1 MKVSENYILRN
12 IADEYM
18 LIPVGEA
25 ALKTKGLIRLSES
38 GYFLYKMLKDGRDIS
53 ELPELLGNEYGVSDR
68 DMLTNDVNA
77 FLAQMKSA
85 GILED

>member
-1 MKVSENYILRN
+1 MKISENYILRN

-38 GYFLYKMLKDGRDIS
+38 GYFLYRKLKEGKKIS
-53 ELPELLGNEYGVSDR
+53 ELPGLLSEEYGVKDI
-68 DMLTNDVNA
+68 DMLKDDVDA
-77 FLAQMKSA
+77 FLAQMRAA
-85 GILED
+85 GIITD